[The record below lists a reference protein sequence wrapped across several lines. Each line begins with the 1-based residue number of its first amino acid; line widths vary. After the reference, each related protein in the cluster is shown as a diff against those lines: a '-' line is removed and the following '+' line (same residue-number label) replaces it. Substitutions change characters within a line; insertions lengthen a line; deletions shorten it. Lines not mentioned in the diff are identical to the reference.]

1 MPKYIITNGVRY
13 LRKNLRGNYYLCDEN
28 DATVWST
35 YKQAQNALNNGLKG
49 WWIKDTFYVEKANK
63 CANSKVDIEKLLE
76 ADTSDFNRWLSEIGN
91 FKKFIGT
98 IEVTKQGL
106 VSELS
111 EIDQEICDIRHYI
124 EFGRLNAYQGWA
136 ACEMMRTSLKQ
147 RRKIKDLLYIITE
160 VQTRRN
166 GITESERAKNA
177 IDNLNKRTYTPRK
190 LDFLFEGCSEIHA

>member
-13 LRKNLRGNYYLCDEN
+13 LRKNLSGSYYLCDEN

-35 YKQAQNALNNGLKG
+35 YKQAQNALNNGMKG
-49 WWIKDTFYVEKANK
+49 WWIKDTFYVEKVNRQTG
-63 CANSKVDIEKLLE
+63 SKADVKKLVE
-76 ADTSDFNRWLSEIGN
+76 ADTSDFNRWLSGIGN
-91 FKKFIGT
+91 FKKFVNT
-98 IEVTKQGL
+98 IESSKRAL

-136 ACEMMRTSLKQ
+136 ACEMMKTSLKQ
-147 RRKIKDLLYIITE
+147 RRKIKDLLYIISE
-160 VQTRRN
+160 VQTMRD
-166 GITESERAKNA
+166 GATESERAKNA

-190 LDFLFEGCSEIHA
+190 LGFLFEGSAKAHQ

>member
-13 LRKNLRGNYYLCDEN
+13 LRKNLRGEYYLCDESS
-28 DATVWST
+28 ATVWNT
-35 YKQAQNALNNGLKG
+35 YKQALNALNNGTKG

-63 CANSKVDIEKLLE
+63 CVNSKVDIQKLLE
-76 ADTSDFNRWLSEIGN
+76 ADTSDFNRWLSGIGN

-136 ACEMMRTSLKQ
+136 ACEMMKTSLQQ
-147 RRKIKDLLYIITE
+147 RRKIKDLLYIISE
-160 VQTRRN
+160 VKTRRS
-166 GITESERAKNA
+166 GTTESERAKNA

-190 LDFLFEGCSEIHA
+190 LDFLFESCSEIHA